1 MCASTPLCARKPLNM
16 RLGGTACAQV
26 IGLTCESLGPCAYG
40 RPDARS
46 RRAASAGSV
55 ADGLEL
61 WGSDGS
67 RALLLAVLTLQCA
80 AKPYWWHGGQ
90 PAQAT
95 THRANVR
102 SMRSQKWGLPGS
114 QASAPPG
121 IRQRRDPEGSR
132 LSLRA
137 VAALSTPKSQC
148 RKVSARNSAPEPQLG
163 NSGHRSVTT
172 NAQFFHQ
179 PLTVSTAWAPRSD
192 SAEWALTRPED
203 RRAAWKR
210 EATFSQFTRFHQALT

>member
-1 MCASTPLCARKPLNM
+1 MCASTPLYARKPLNM
-16 RLGGTACAQV
+16 RLGGAACAQV
-26 IGLTCESLGPCAYG
+26 IGLTCESLGRCAYG

-80 AKPYWWHGGQ
+80 AKPHWWHGGQ

-102 SMRSQKWGLPGS
+102 VDAGVPWRYVACCGPAAARERRRQARRYPGAFHIS
-114 QASAPPG
+114 TDTTEAGPRRVPP
-121 IRQRRDPEGSR
+121 
-132 LSLRA
+132 L
-137 VAALSTPKSQC
+137 VAGVGCA
-148 RKVSARNSAPEPQLG
+148 
-163 NSGHRSVTT
+163 
-172 NAQFFHQ
+172 
-179 PLTVSTAWAPRSD
+179 VSTEKSRYQQHVVSYNPIIPRMLI
-192 SAEWALTRPED
+192 A
-203 RRAAWKR
+203 
-210 EATFSQFTRFHQALT
+210 

>member
-1 MCASTPLCARKPLNM
+1 MCASTPLYARKPLNM

-80 AKPYWWHGGQ
+80 AKPHWWHGGQ

-95 THRANVR
+95 THRVNVR
-102 SMRSQKWGLPGS
+102 RMCSQRWGLESS
-114 QASAPPG
+114 QAPG
-121 IRQRRDPEGSR
+121 AFHISRETTEAGSR
-132 LSLRA
+132 RIPPLVACGGHA
-137 VAALSTPKSQC
+137 VNAEK
-148 RKVSARNSAPEPQLG
+148 SAPETQRPSLSSATAAAVE
-163 NSGHRSVTT
+163 SGA

-179 PLTVSTAWAPRSD
+179 PLTVSTAWVPRSD

>member
-1 MCASTPLCARKPLNM
+1 MKCVPE
-16 RLGGTACAQV
+16 
-26 IGLTCESLGPCAYG
+26 GLA
-40 RPDARS
+40 
-46 RRAASAGSV
+46 
-55 ADGLEL
+55 
-61 WGSDGS
+61 
-67 RALLLAVLTLQCA
+67 
-80 AKPYWWHGGQ
+80 
-90 PAQAT
+90 
-95 THRANVR
+95 
-102 SMRSQKWGLPGS
+102 GLPVPS
-114 QASAPPG
+114 ISPG

-137 VAALSTPKSQC
+137 VAAQ
-148 RKVSARNSAPEPQLG
+148 SAPEPQLRNNG
-163 NSGHRSVTT
+163 RGVSA